1 MERKVPRFDDDLERR
16 RVFATEDNDCDK
28 YETEEDDTE
37 IVIDQK
43 VSIGLWQPMNTAPR
57 YDKEIMLRKIDGT
70 ISPGY
75 WDTWVQR
82 NEYDKWDNKEGWRDS
97 ESSVAYEE
105 KAFSQAV
112 INLLKTPEMAL
123 EMGKKGR
130 IYVEKH
136 RSYKIL
142 ADLVE
147 QQYFRICKKRGN
159 SSSTEFKP
167 SNDI

>member
-1 MERKVPRFDDDLERR
+1 MALGKAVVANDLPDQWKV
-16 RVFATEDNDCDK
+16 VTE
-28 YETEEDDTE
+28 
-37 IVIDQK
+37 
-43 VSIGLWQPMNTAPR
+43 SGGGLC
-57 YDKEIMLRKIDGT
+57 
-70 ISPGY
+70 
-75 WDTWVQR
+75 
-82 NEYDKWDNKEGWRDS
+82 
-97 ESSVAYEE
+97 VAYEE